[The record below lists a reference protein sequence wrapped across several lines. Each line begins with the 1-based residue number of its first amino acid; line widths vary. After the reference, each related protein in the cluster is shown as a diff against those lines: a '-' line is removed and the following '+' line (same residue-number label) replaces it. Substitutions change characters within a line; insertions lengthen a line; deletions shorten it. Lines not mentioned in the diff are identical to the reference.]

1 LRLRGY
7 RIVERGFRAHVG
19 EIDIVARR
27 GRVLVFIEVKARQDE
42 AKAGESLKPRQAA
55 RIGRAAGA
63 FVHAR
68 PQLSSLDMRFDVMLV
83 APWRLPVHLMDAWR
97 PEL

>member
-1 LRLRGY
+1 M
-7 RIVERGFRAHVG
+7 
-19 EIDIVARR
+19 D
-27 GRVLVFIEVKARQDE
+27 KAR
-42 AKAGESLKPRQAA
+42 ESLKPRQAA

-63 FVHAR
+63 FQQAR
-68 PQLSSLDMRFDVMLV
+68 PQLSRLDMRFDVMLV